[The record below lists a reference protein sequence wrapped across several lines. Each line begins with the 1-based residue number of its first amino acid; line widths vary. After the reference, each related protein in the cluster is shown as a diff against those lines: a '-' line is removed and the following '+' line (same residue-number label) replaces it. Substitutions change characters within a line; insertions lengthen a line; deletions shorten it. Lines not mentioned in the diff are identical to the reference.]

1 MGGVGN
7 NVLAYTDTVIETMSC
22 DITVNGFTPEA
33 GYVVGPSGVQ
43 LTETDGNGNWKH
55 TNVYAA
61 GALIATYDADP
72 TSGTQA
78 LHFQLAD
85 WLGSR
90 RVQTDYAGNTEET
103 CTSLPF
109 GDSLNCQ
116 LTSLATADD
125 ATEHHFTGKERDTE
139 SGNDYFGARYYSS
152 AMGRFMSPDWSA
164 KADPIPYA
172 RMGYP
177 QSLNLYAYVENNPLS
192 RSDLDGHY
200 WCNKAPGSLACQ
212 NENAWDSQHGILTD
226 GSKNAIA
233 NSALTGQEQKDFT
246 HAVEKSAGNAN
257 IDPNVLVGIAQNES
271 TLGANMN
278 PDGAAKGLYGIENGQ
293 MNQMNKMFKLDM
305 TTSDLLSLTA
315 GSMMKVSTGVADYLG
330 HYADIY
336 SSRTDPRG
344 IDIAIGVWRV
354 GIGNVRTA
362 LRNDNFWD
370 YVAPNDR
377 FKEKLSHYIDNAERY
392 DH

>member
-1 MGGVGN
+1 M
-7 NVLAYTDTVIETMSC
+7 
-22 DITVNGFTPEA
+22 
-33 GYVVGPSGVQ
+33 Q
-43 LTETDGNGNWKH
+43 TEFIYNCASRCVH
-55 TNVYAA
+55 LYA
-61 GALIATYDADP
+61 LN
-72 TSGTQA
+72 TSR
-78 LHFQLAD
+78 
-85 WLGSR
+85 S
-90 RVQTDYAGNTEET
+90 
-103 CTSLPF
+103 
-109 GDSLNCQ
+109 
-116 LTSLATADD
+116 
-125 ATEHHFTGKERDTE
+125 TGKERDAE
-139 SGNDYFGARYYSS
+139 SGLDYFGARYYASS
-152 AMGRFMSPDWSA
+152 MGRFLSPDWSA

-172 RMGYP
+172 RLGYP

-192 RSDLDGHY
+192 RADIDGHY
-200 WCNKAPGSLACQ
+200 WCDKAPGSLACQ

-233 NSALTGQEQKDFT
+233 NSALTSQQQKDFT
-246 HAVEKSAGNAN
+246 KAVEKSAGNAN

-278 PDGAAKGLYGIENGQ
+278 PNGAAKGLYGVEDGQ
-293 MNQMNKMFKLDM
+293 MKQMNKMFKLDM
-305 TTSDLLSLTA
+305 TTSDLLSLAA

-330 HYADIY
+330 HYADLY
-336 SSRTDPRG
+336 SNRTDPRG

-362 LRNDNFWD
+362 LRNENFWD